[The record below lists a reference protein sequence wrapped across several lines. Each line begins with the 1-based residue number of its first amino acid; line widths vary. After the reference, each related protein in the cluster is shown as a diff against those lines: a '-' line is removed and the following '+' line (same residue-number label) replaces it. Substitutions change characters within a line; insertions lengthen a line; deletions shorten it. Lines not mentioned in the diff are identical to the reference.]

1 MIPDDKFSYTEEEQ
15 IYYVIWHLYYQ
26 EFEDKFFKDYPNDFH
41 SHSLLKWSDAA
52 SNEMIMKK
60 TRKWNVIVKQF
71 GLRYTLKKIK
81 IIDEKKY
88 ALAKIK
94 FLDMVK

>member
-1 MIPDDKFSYTEEEQ
+1 MIPNDNFSYTEEEQ

-26 EFEDKFFKDYPNDFH
+26 EFEDKFFKEYPNEFH

-60 TRKWNVIVKQF
+60 TRKWNVFIKQF